1 MKNTRSFTTS
11 AVLLAGCLLLA
22 FPALAKTTLKL
33 SHNQDKSH
41 AVHKAMSYL
50 ADKAKAYSD
59 GELNIRIYPNATLGN
74 ERESLELMNSGALQM
89 VKVNAASLES
99 FAPEYSVFSLPFL
112 FRDRD
117 HYYNVLKSDL
127 GKRILASSESK
138 GFVGLTWY
146 DGGARS
152 FYAGKPITQPD
163 DLAGMKIRVQQ
174 SPSAI
179 AMVKALGGV
188 PTPMAQGELYTAL
201 QQGVVDGGENN
212 PVVYADMRHAEVA
225 KFYSR
230 DEHTM
235 VPDVLVISTKVLNK
249 LSDKERKALYKAADE
264 SMQQMK
270 DVIWP
275 AAEKEAYES
284 MKAMNATVVDID
296 KSAFKQRV
304 KPCLMSSARKML
316 NQRRI
321 WNTSRICKSA
331 GQGSP
336 ALYRM

>member
-296 KSAFKQRV
+296 KSAF
-304 KPCLMSSARKML
+304 
-316 NQRRI
+316 
-321 WNTSRICKSA
+321 
-331 GQGSP
+331 
-336 ALYRM
+336 

>member
-275 AAEKEAYES
+275 AAEKG
-284 MKAMNATVVDID
+284 
-296 KSAFKQRV
+296 
-304 KPCLMSSARKML
+304 LMRA
-316 NQRRI
+316 
-321 WNTSRICKSA
+321 
-331 GQGSP
+331 
-336 ALYRM
+336 

>member
-152 FYAGKPITQPD
+152 FYASKPITQPD

-304 KPCLMSSARKML
+304 K
-316 NQRRI
+316 
-321 WNTSRICKSA
+321 
-331 GQGSP
+331 
-336 ALYRM
+336 

>member
-127 GKRILASSESK
+127 GKRILASSE
-138 GFVGLTWY
+138 
-146 DGGARS
+146 A
-152 FYAGKPITQPD
+152 
-163 DLAGMKIRVQQ
+163 
-174 SPSAI
+174 
-179 AMVKALGGV
+179 KA
-188 PTPMAQGELYTAL
+188 
-201 QQGVVDGGENN
+201 
-212 PVVYADMRHAEVA
+212 
-225 KFYSR
+225 
-230 DEHTM
+230 
-235 VPDVLVISTKVLNK
+235 
-249 LSDKERKALYKAADE
+249 
-264 SMQQMK
+264 
-270 DVIWP
+270 
-275 AAEKEAYES
+275 
-284 MKAMNATVVDID
+284 
-296 KSAFKQRV
+296 
-304 KPCLMSSARKML
+304 SSA
-316 NQRRI
+316 
-321 WNTSRICKSA
+321 
-331 GQGSP
+331 
-336 ALYRM
+336 